1 MLDPVDVLA
10 KLPANFMESIDS
22 KKWVERRDALQ
33 SLLVLCTENPKLC
46 PKANYGEFVALLKKI
61 LEKDANINVCALAA
75 RCLTAFA
82 TGLRKKFAQ
91 YAIMVAPTI
100 FEKFKEKKPVL
111 RDPLIDCIDAVAAS
125 TTLEALAEDIQ
136 TALDKQNPHIKI
148 QTNLFLY
155 RVFKQHNPQTVPK
168 KILKLLAPI
177 IVKLTGDSDP
187 EVRDASYAALGAAM
201 KAVGEKSCM
210 VLLADIAEEKVKMA
224 KVCYQFY
231 NSF

>member
-1 MLDPVDVLA
+1 M
-10 KLPANFMESIDS
+10 
-22 KKWVERRDALQ
+22 
-33 SLLVLCTENPKLC
+33 
-46 PKANYGEFVALLKKI
+46 
-61 LEKDANINVCALAA
+61 
-75 RCLTAFA
+75 
-82 TGLRKKFAQ
+82 
-91 YAIMVAPTI
+91 
-100 FEKFKEKKPVL
+100 
-111 RDPLIDCIDAVAAS
+111 
-125 TTLEALAEDIQ
+125 
-136 TALDKQNPHIKI
+136 
-148 QTNLFLY
+148 
-155 RVFKQHNPQTVPK
+155 FKQHNPQTVPK